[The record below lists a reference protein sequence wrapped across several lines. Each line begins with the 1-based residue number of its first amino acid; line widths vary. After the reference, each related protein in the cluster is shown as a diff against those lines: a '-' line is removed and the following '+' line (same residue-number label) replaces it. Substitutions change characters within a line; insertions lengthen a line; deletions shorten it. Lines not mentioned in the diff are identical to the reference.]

1 MPKGDSTNEELDRED
16 TTLPD
21 ANPKACTATLILI
34 AVGALTRNVHADV
47 SCMPVH
53 GTITSVR
60 TTQNCTSPIG
70 ICTVG
75 TIAGAGLLEGTT
87 TFVALDAAPSAGMS
101 TLEPST
107 NLSYSGQ
114 LTIVTRNGTL
124 VTRDLGVLEQCMRH
138 LPKWNAP
145 SQGPGC
151 SRIPGVTT
159 FSYLDQLLITDKDSR
174 ESCRVSFASAT
185 GRKVCAFRRA
195 NPKGDN
201 YDLSL
206 YEDII
211 GVVNAGGR
219 LQSDWSSY
227 TDDR

>member
-1 MPKGDSTNEELDRED
+1 MKNSIEK
-16 TTLPD
+16 TLPYQ
-21 ANPKACTATLILI
+21 TRIRRLVLATLILI

-101 TLEPST
+101 ALEPST

-124 VTRDLGVLEQCMRH
+124 VTRDLGVLDAVHAAFTEMERPQ
-138 LPKWNAP
+138 
-145 SQGPGC
+145 SGT
-151 SRIPGVTT
+151 GV
-159 FSYLDQLLITDKDSR
+159 F
-174 ESCRVSFASAT
+174 
-185 GRKVCAFRRA
+185 A
-195 NPKGDN
+195 NPGSNDFFISGSVVDN
-201 YDLSL
+201 GQGFQGKLSG
-206 YEDII
+206 IVCI
-211 GVVNAGGR
+211 
-219 LQSDWSSY
+219 SD
-227 TDDR
+227 R